1 MKYDLTGAEAAMLLA
16 MAMDP
21 VAPAPPEPKLP
32 GPWALPIRFPWR
44 LRSPRPWRWT
54 RRAYRCSRLFCPR
67 ARASVRRYCRRGR
80 L

>member
-21 VAPAPPEPKLP
+21 VAPAPPERKLP
-32 GPWALPIRFPWR
+32 GPWARKILFPWR
-44 LRSPRPWRWT
+44 QRAPRPRWRM
-54 RRAYRCSRLFCPR
+54 RRACRRSRLFCPR